1 MKKFIAQL
9 NDNSFINIYADEM
22 KLDDGYITV
31 YHSGNLVAFLDVST
45 VLCAYLSEMVVSKNE
60 CS

>member
-9 NDNSFINIYADEM
+9 NDNSFINIFADEM

-31 YHSGNLVAFLDVST
+31 YNGGNLVAFLDVST
-45 VLCAYLSEMVVSKNE
+45 VLCAYLSEQAVGK
-60 CS
+60 

>member
-22 KLDDGYITV
+22 KLDDNHITV
-31 YHSGNLVAFLDVST
+31 YNGGKLVAFLDVST
-45 VLCAYLSEMVVSKNE
+45 VLCAYLSEMVVNKIDGA
-60 CS
+60 